1 VRDLFPDPGEQQ
13 RLAYQH
19 DASVWVAASAGTG
32 KTTVLT
38 NRVLTLLLQGS
49 APSRI
54 LCLTFTKAAAA
65 EMANRINERLSRW
78 TVLADSALAQELQ
91 ELTGALPDRDQL
103 DEARRLFVRVLDAP
117 GGMTIATI
125 HAFCQ
130 SLLRRFPLEAGVPP
144 HFELMD
150 ERSSGEALDVAREAV
165 LNRARSG
172 NAPELAD
179 ALAEIVLHTHEAR
192 FAELL
197 SALALERARLGAVL
211 AQGFERFAAALR
223 RDLGLDKDETVDGI
237 IAAACAVGAADEAG
251 LRLAAAAMTLGAG
264 VYDKQRGDLI
274 ARWLENPAGRASTFD
289 EYCRAFFTQD
299 GDRFKDI
306 VTKKLAESRPDVA
319 QAVAAEA
326 DRLQRIRERLCAAEI
341 YAASAALARLAA
353 AMLAEYERYKTTR
366 ALLDYDDLVLKARDL
381 LRRPGI
387 APWVLFKLDG
397 GLDHILIDEA
407 QDTNPEQWEI
417 VKLIAE
423 EFFAGQGARDV
434 ARTVFAVGDAKQ
446 SIYSFQRA
454 DPAKFVEMRAH
465 FEAAVKAAGAVWRV
479 IPLATSFRSVASVLR
494 AVDAVFAQARAN
506 DGVAL
511 DGMAI
516 RHDAFRRGAA
526 GRVELWPPAEPR
538 DGPVLKPWSLPVT
551 QHHAKEPRAQLALA
565 IAATIERWIETGE
578 RLEAR
583 DRPIRAG
590 DVMVLVRRRGPFVTE
605 LVRALKQANVPVAGV
620 DRMLLTE
627 QLAVEDMMVL
637 GQFLLLPEDD
647 LTLATVLK
655 GPLFHFAEEVLFDLA
670 WRRRGTL
677 WGELNRRRDETP
689 DFARAASELGA
700 LLARADF
707 VPPYDLFAEVLGARQ
722 GRRAVLGRLGPEAR
736 DPLDEFLAAAL
747 AYERAHGV
755 SLQGF
760 LHWLSVGVAEVK
772 RDLEQGGR
780 DEVRVLTV
788 HGAKGLEAPIVFLPD
803 TLQAPQQAQ
812 PVLWSE
818 HGLPLWLVERCA
830 LPPPAAAAL
839 EAARLRRDQEYRR
852 LLYVAM
858 TRASDRLY
866 VCGWCTKRT
875 APPGNWHA
883 MVAAGMAAAGAEKFD
898 FDLGPVLGGEG
909 WAGEGLRL
917 TTPQTA
923 KPNVAERA
931 TRAPAGAVVLPE
943 WSWRAPPPEPAP
955 PKPLVPS
962 QPRAPE
968 PASRSPLGEDQGAA
982 FLRGRLVHRLLQS
995 LPNLEPEKR
1004 AGAAQRFLARPVHG
1018 VGTATQ
1024 EVILR
1029 ETMAVLE
1036 HPEFAALFAP
1046 DSAAEVPVVGL
1057 VNGRALSGQI
1067 DRLVVTGDSVLIV
1080 DYKTMRPVPRSA
1092 AEVPDA
1098 YLEQLAAYRAAVEAV
1113 YPGKAVRCALL
1124 WTDGPSLMPIDGK
1137 RLSSH
1142 LQGAERTA
1150 FPLPSPRP

>member
-1 VRDLFPDPGEQQ
+1 MSEHSADPGARP
-13 RLAYQH
+13 RLAYEH
-19 DASVWVAASAGTG
+19 DASVWVAASAGSG

-38 NRVLTLLLQGS
+38 NRVLTLLLRGS
-49 APSRI
+49 SPARI

-78 TVLADSALAQELQ
+78 TVLADGALAQELH

-103 DEARRLFVRVLDAP
+103 DAARRLFVRVLDAP

-150 ERSSGEALDVAREAV
+150 ERSSGEALEAAREAV

-172 NAPELAD
+172 GEPALAA
-179 ALAEIVLHTHEAR
+179 ALAEVVLHAHEAS
-192 FAELL
+192 FTELL
-197 SALALERARLGAVL
+197 NQLALERARLGAVL
-211 AQGFERFAAALR
+211 AQGFESFAAALR
-223 RDLGLDKDETVDGI
+223 RDLRLGKDDTPDGI
-237 IAAACAVGAADEAG
+237 IADACAVGADEAG
-251 LRLAAAAMTLGAG
+251 LRSAADAMISGAG
-264 VYDKQRGDLI
+264 VRERQRGDII
-274 ARWLENPAGRASTFD
+274 ARWLANPVDRASWFD
-289 EYCRAFFTQD
+289 DYCGAFFTQE
-299 GDRFKDI
+299 GDRFKVI
-306 VTKKLAESRPDVA
+306 VTKSLAESRPDVA
-319 QAVAAEA
+319 QTLAAET
-326 DRLQRIRERLCAAEI
+326 DRLQHVRERLCAAEI
-341 YAASAALARLAA
+341 FVASAALVRLAA
-353 AMLAEYERYKTTR
+353 AMLADYERYKATR

-423 EFFAGQGARDV
+423 EFFAGQGARDG

-465 FEAAVKAAGAVWRV
+465 FEAAVTAGRAAWRV
-479 IPLATSFRSVASVLR
+479 IPLDISFRSVAAVLQ
-494 AVDAVFAQARAN
+494 AVDAVFAQARAR

-511 DGMAI
+511 DGMVI
-516 RHDAFRRGAA
+516 RHEAFRRGAA
-526 GRVELWPPAEPR
+526 GCVELWPPVEPR
-538 DGPVLKPWSLPVT
+538 VAPAPKPWSLPVV
-551 QHHAKEPRAQLALA
+551 QYPASEPRAQLALA
-565 IAATIERWIETGE
+565 IAATIARWIATGE

-583 DRPIRAG
+583 DRPICAG
-590 DVMVLVRRRGPFVTE
+590 DVMVLVRRRGPFVAE
-605 LVRALKQANVPVAGV
+605 LVRALKQADVPVAGV

-627 QLAVEDMMVL
+627 QLAVEDMMAL
-637 GQFLLLPEDD
+637 GQFLLLPADD
-647 LTLATVLK
+647 ITLATVLK
-655 GPLFHFAEEVLFDLA
+655 GPLFHFAEEILFDLA
-670 WRRRGTL
+670 WGRRGTL
-677 WGELNRRRDETP
+677 WAELLRRSDERP

-707 VPPYDLFAEVLGARQ
+707 VPPYELFAEVLGARH
-722 GRRAVLGRLGPEAR
+722 GRKAVLGRLGPEAR

-760 LHWLSVGVAEVK
+760 LHWLAIGATEIK
-772 RDLEQGGR
+772 RDLEQSGR

-803 TLQAPQQAQ
+803 TLQAPQQV
-812 PVLWSE
+812 PLMLWSE
-818 HGLPLWLVERCA
+818 RGLPLWLVERTA
-830 LPPPAAAAL
+830 LPVPASAAL
-839 EAARLRRDQEYRR
+839 QAARLRRDQEYRR

-866 VCGWCTKRT
+866 VCGWQTKRA
-875 APPGNWHA
+875 APSGNWHA
-883 MVAAGMAAAGAEKFD
+883 LVAAGMTAAGAEKFA
-898 FDLGPVLGGEG
+898 FDLAPLLGGDG
-909 WAGEGLRL
+909 WAGEGMRL

-923 KPNVAERA
+923 KPNVGERA
-931 TRAPAGAVVLPE
+931 ANTPAGAAVLPE

-955 PKPLVPS
+955 PKPLAPS
-962 QPRAPE
+962 QPQAPE

-982 FLRGRLVHRLLQS
+982 FLRGRLIHRLLQS
-995 LPNLEPEKR
+995 LPNLDPGKR
-1004 AGAAQRFLARPVHG
+1004 AAVARRFLARPVHG
-1018 VGTATQ
+1018 LAAEAQ
-1024 EVILR
+1024 EAVLH

-1036 HPEFAALFAP
+1036 HPEFAPLFGP
-1046 DSAAEVPVVGL
+1046 DSAPEVPVVGL

-1067 DRLVVTGDSVLIV
+1067 DRLVVAGDSVLIV
-1080 DYKTMRPVPRSA
+1080 DYKTMRPVPASE
-1092 AEVPDA
+1092 AEIPAV
-1098 YLEQLAAYRAAVEAV
+1098 YLDQLAAYRAAVEAV
-1113 YPGKAVRCALL
+1113 YPGKTVRCALL
-1124 WTDGPSLMPIDGK
+1124 WTDGPNLMPIDGQ

-1142 LQGAERTA
+1142 L
-1150 FPLPSPRP
+1150 